1 MKDTQYKSQYWV
13 EHLKLKPHPEGGY
26 FKETYRCKESLTAE
40 QLPERFDQPHSISTA
55 IYYLLEAPD
64 FSAFHRIKQDE
75 LWHYYSGN
83 SGLSVHVI
91 SQTGEYHKLKLGN
104 NPDLG
109 QSFQH
114 LVKAGD
120 WFAASVD
127 EADGFALVGCTV
139 APGFEFADFEMA
151 QAEDLLSQFPAHQ
164 SLVKRYCR
172 KPA

>member
-1 MKDTQYKSQYWV
+1 MKVSQLTAQYWIDYLQL
-13 EHLKLKPHPEGGY
+13 EPHPEVGY
-26 FKETYRCKESLTAE
+26 FKETYRCQEKLTADH
-40 QLPERFDQPHSISTA
+40 LPERFDQDHCFSTA
-55 IYYLLEAPD
+55 IFYLLDAPN

-75 LWHYYSGN
+75 LWHYYSGT
-83 SGLSVHVI
+83 SGLTIHVI
-91 SQTGEYHKLKLGN
+91 SPSGEYHKLKLGTQ
-104 NPDLG
+104 PDKG
-109 QSFQH
+109 QSFQQ

-127 EADGFALVGCTV
+127 ETEGFALVGCTV

-164 SLVKRYCR
+164 SVVKRYCR